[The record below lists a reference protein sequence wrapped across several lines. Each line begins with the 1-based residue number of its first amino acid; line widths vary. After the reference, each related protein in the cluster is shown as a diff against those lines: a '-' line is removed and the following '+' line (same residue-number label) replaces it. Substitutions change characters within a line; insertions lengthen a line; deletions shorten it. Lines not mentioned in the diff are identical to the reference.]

1 MTDKTKKIGR
11 NAAVMTLATGLSRI
25 LGLVRDQINSALFGA
40 GIISD
45 AFYVAYRIP
54 NMFRDLLAE
63 GALSSAFVPAF
74 TEYMNKGGKEAAYR
88 LANLVIS
95 ILCILFSVLI
105 ILAWI
110 FTPLLIKI
118 IAPGFAIEGIKL
130 AILLTRILFP
140 FIAFMGFATVI
151 MGMLNSEGHF
161 TVPALAPAIG
171 NVVMIITGVAICPLF
186 AKTSE
191 MQVIVW
197 SFGALFSGLVQVLI
211 QLPIIYRRGFKL
223 KYRVDFKDPGIR
235 QMGRVMAPAI
245 FSNSIGQINVVFVN
259 TFLASL
265 LGSGAI
271 TYIYYGFR
279 LMQLPI
285 GLFGVAIATAS
296 FPMFSSYV
304 AQGKTE
310 EAKDTIGSSIRLSL
324 FITIPATLGLIVLSR
339 DITDLLFRH
348 GNFTAEAARATAV
361 VTVYYALGLS
371 LFSLNKILTPAF
383 FALKKSK
390 VPVICGVVGILA
402 NGLFSIILMERM
414 GYAALPLANTI
425 STLFNFGML
434 YYFLRKE
441 MGPLGGRNII
451 KTFWKVLLAS
461 CIMAAVVHFTNNKL
475 YVRAMLK
482 FSVFTY
488 PTLVE
493 RITIVLVPIALALP
507 VYLGLAWLLKIEEAK
522 IFIEAVARK
531 LGKNKQKEQ

>member
-1 MTDKTKKIGR
+1 MTEKLKKIGR

-25 LGLVRDQINSALFGA
+25 LGLIRDQINAALFGA
-40 GIISD
+40 GLVSD

-74 TEYMNKGGKEAAYR
+74 TQYMNKGGKEAAYR

-95 ILCILFSVLI
+95 ILCILFSLLI
-105 ILAWI
+105 ILVWL
-110 FTPLLIKI
+110 FTPFLIKI
-118 IAPGFAIEGIKL
+118 IAPGFALEGIKL

-171 NVVMIITGVAICPLF
+171 NLVMIITGVALCPLF
-186 AKTSE
+186 SNLPETR
-191 MQVIVW
+191 VIVW

-211 QLPIIYRRGFKL
+211 QLPIIYKKGFRL
-223 KYRVDFKDPGIR
+223 RYGVDFKDPGIR
-235 QMGRVMAPAI
+235 QMGKVMAPAI

-296 FPMFSSYV
+296 FPMFSSFI
-304 AQGKTE
+304 AEGKTG
-310 EAKDTIGSSIRLSL
+310 EAKETLASSARLSL
-324 FITIPATLGLIVLSR
+324 FVTVPATLGLIALSYKV
-339 DITDLLFRH
+339 TDLLFRH
-348 GNFTAEAARATAV
+348 GNYSAEAAEATAV
-361 VTVYYALGLS
+361 VTIYYALGLS
-371 LFSLNKILTPAF
+371 LFSLNKIFTPAF
-383 FALKKSK
+383 FALKKSI
-390 VPVICGVVGILA
+390 VPVICGIVAILT

-425 STLFNFGML
+425 STFLNFGML

-441 MGPLGGRNII
+441 LGPLGG
-451 KTFWKVLLAS
+451 KSLLSTFWKVLLAGVLMALAAWGS
-461 CIMAAVVHFTNNKL
+461 SELLAPLFSPGLTKRIM
-475 YVRAMLK
+475 
-482 FSVFTY
+482 
-488 PTLVE
+488 
-493 RITIVLVPIALALP
+493 IVLIPIIIALP
-507 VYLGLAWLLKIEEAK
+507 VYLGLALLLKIEEAK
-522 IFIEAVARK
+522 VFVEALSRRFNRMT
-531 LGKNKQKEQ
+531 NK